1 MGLKQWL
8 GLGGPLSQRRIDR
21 ASKLACNSFAQPEVR
36 MRELQRLLRDASPE
50 ALTGAL
56 RRFTANAQGHIADEE
71 EKLWL
76 SGALVDVGQAARAPL
91 AAYIRGGQ
99 KLTYALL
106 TYRRIVPH
114 AEAATLFA
122 QVLADI
128 GPHDHRRSEA
138 KQQLVL
144 ALTDDLAA
152 PGIIDSLVPFLAD
165 HADDVRWQVLETLEA
180 ALTSLGVGAN
190 DRAAIAPQVT
200 ALLQDGPVSARIA
213 LRAAA
218 LVCAHD
224 WPLAAGSAGLHPAL
238 SGRYFVDGR
247 GHLRARESA

>member
-8 GLGGPLSQRRIDR
+8 GFGGPLSQRRIDQ

-36 MRELQRLLRDASPE
+36 MRELQRLLRDASPA

-76 SGALVDVGQAARAPL
+76 SGALVDLGGAARAPL
-91 AAYIRGGQ
+91 ASYIRAGH

-106 TYRRIVPH
+106 TYRRIVTQP
-114 AEAATLFA
+114 EATALFTE
-122 QVLADI
+122 VLTAI
-128 GPHDHRRSEA
+128 GPEDYRRGEA

-144 ALTDDLAA
+144 ALTDDAPALATIVA
-152 PGIIDSLVPFLAD
+152 LVPFLAD
-165 HADDVRWQVLETLEA
+165 HADDVRWQVLDTLEA
-180 ALTSLGVGAN
+180 ALEADGVDPRA
-190 DRAAIAPQVT
+190 RAAITPQVT
-200 ALLQDGPVSARIA
+200 ALLQDRYVSARIA

-218 LVCAHD
+218 LVCAYNWAITPGPD
-224 WPLAAGSAGLHPAL
+224 GLHPAL
-238 SGRYFVDGR
+238 TARYFVDGR
-247 GHLRARESA
+247 GHLRGRESA